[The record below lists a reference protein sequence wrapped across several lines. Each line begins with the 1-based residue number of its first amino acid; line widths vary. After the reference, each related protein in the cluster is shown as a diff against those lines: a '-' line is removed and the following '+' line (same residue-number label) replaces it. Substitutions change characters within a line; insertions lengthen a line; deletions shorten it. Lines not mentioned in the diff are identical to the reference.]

1 MNYSDMN
8 LGTLRDRISS
18 ATLAIKKAA
27 QMIEIRI
34 LLDELKLGLISKDD
48 VLNNST
54 YIEFR
59 KEQNKKTQKSVKSL
73 GKTTRL
79 V

>member
-48 VLNNST
+48 VLNNYT